1 MQSRSCFAPPVSAR
15 VVHAYHLCAHVFGCM
30 YVCVYAEW
38 KCGRRC
44 AHTHAHT
51 TGQTVQKVLTA
62 CNHGLTFAFVSHPI
76 ARKRPCS
83 SFFTFLRAHARMEER
98 LCMCVY
104 AEWKSER
111 HCARAHTHNPPSLG
125 SVLILD
131 SSPSFARTRE
141 RKSEGHRAHIRVHS
155 QSGPDKLSRPRNK
168 LHGKLHKTDSG
179 PQARAHCI
187 ERAS

>member
-1 MQSRSCFAPPVSAR
+1 MRIICVRMYSGVCMCVCGMEVRATLRAHTRTHNRPDCTKSAHSMQSRPYLRLRVPSHRSQASLFFFLHLPPRAR
-15 VVHAYHLCAHVFGCM
+15 ENGRAIM
-30 YVCVYAEW
+30 YVC
-38 KCGRRC
+38 
-44 AHTHAHT
+44 
-51 TGQTVQKVLTA
+51 
-62 CNHGLTFAFVSHPI
+62 
-76 ARKRPCS
+76 
-83 SFFTFLRAHARMEER
+83 M
-98 LCMCVY
+98 Y

-168 LHGKLHKTDSG
+168 LHGMLHKTDSG